1 MKDLVVYYSRTGK
14 TARAAREIA
23 ARLRADIRELRETR
37 GRKGPWGF
45 IAAGRQALRGVHST
59 LVEPDF
65 SLEGYDR
72 IVLCQPFWASHSVP
86 AMNTFLAGIDPRG
99 KRFILVA
106 VKGGAPAAK
115 LFARLRAGLESRGG
129 KVVSTLE
136 LRGGMRKIATVEASM
151 LADIERWVA
160 ALGR

>member
-23 ARLRADIRELRETR
+23 AKLGADIRELRETR
-37 GRKGPWGF
+37 GRQGPWGF
-45 IAAGRQALRGVHST
+45 IAAGRQAIMGVRSA
-59 LVEPDF
+59 LVDPDF
-65 SLEGYDR
+65 SLKGYDR
-72 IVLCQPFWASHSVP
+72 VVLCQPFWASRPVP

-115 LFARLRAGLESRGG
+115 LFAGLTAVLESQGG

-136 LRGGMRKIATVEASM
+136 LRGGMGKIATVEASM
-151 LADIERWVA
+151 LADIEAWA
-160 ALGR
+160 ATLGR